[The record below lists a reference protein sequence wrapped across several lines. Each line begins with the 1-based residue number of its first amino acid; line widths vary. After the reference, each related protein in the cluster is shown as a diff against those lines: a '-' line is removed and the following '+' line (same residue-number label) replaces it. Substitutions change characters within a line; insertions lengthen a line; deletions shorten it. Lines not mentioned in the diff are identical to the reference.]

1 MEEFMYKQLVQQQS
15 YLVPFLL
22 VVIPVEGVAE
32 ATYQVLWLEE
42 EVMAVMEELVTSILL
57 ASEVKVVVVV
67 ALQKKQNINA
77 SEWVIVV

>member
-1 MEEFMYKQLVQQQS
+1 
-15 YLVPFLL
+15 
-22 VVIPVEGVAE
+22 
-32 ATYQVLWLEE
+32 
-42 EVMAVMEELVTSILL
+42 LVTSILL

>member
-1 MEEFMYKQLVQQQS
+1 
-15 YLVPFLL
+15 
-22 VVIPVEGVAE
+22 
-32 ATYQVLWLEE
+32 LEE

-77 SEWVIVV
+77 SE